1 MTLCTGSGSLPQHI
15 YCHVERCYV
24 RGTLDLGTEPCVW
37 FGLRSHPGRAWGC
50 HVMLECGAVVRDLPL
65 HALTQNAEAN
75 PESWMLDEAQHW
87 DCYGDQFSLV
97 RYTYLQGLEA
107 RVKCGPAEQLGEY
120 LFTACPMLDGFS
132 AEPAQSKEFMF
143 LALRNGR
150 FCAQPTNRVLF
161 IERSFTEQAAWPSD
175 IQRQSEV
182 WSCESAPDLEQ
193 AGIELVRGAA

>member
-1 MTLCTGSGSLPQHI
+1 MTPCTGSGSLPQHV
-15 YCHVERCYV
+15 YCYVERSFV
-24 RGTLDLGTEPCVW
+24 RTGEQSGFEQCVW
-37 FGLRSHPGRAWGC
+37 FGLRAFAGRAWGC

-65 HALTQNAEAN
+65 HALAQHDEAE
-75 PESWMLDEAQHW
+75 PWTLESAQHW

-97 RYTYLQGLEA
+97 RYAYLQGLEA
-107 RVKCGPAEQLGEY
+107 RVKCARGEQLGEY
-120 LFTACPMLDGFS
+120 LFTACPLGDGFS
-132 AEPAQSKEFMF
+132 AEPEQSKEFMF

-161 IERSFTEQAAWPSD
+161 IERSFTEQTAWPAD

-193 AGIELVRGAA
+193 HAFEVVRGVA